1 MKIAHVLLLFLLSFL
16 WGPSFFFIKIALDS
30 FNPFLIV
37 NLRLILGFLVLLT
50 FLFLKKQPIFRWARY
65 SLHFLV
71 MGLLACA
78 IPWTFLCF
86 AEQKVSSAIAG
97 IINSAIPI
105 VTFILA
111 HYFLDHEKI
120 SKQKFIGLIIGISG
134 VILIF
139 IPSMFQSFGAH
150 LMGFFYLAI
159 STVCSAS
166 AMIYARKHLTHIPS
180 LVSPIFQLFYASIIM
195 LPFSWKF
202 TDFAKFSSP
211 TFGAIVS
218 VMILGVLGTG
228 LAFYIYYYLIN
239 HVGATYTS
247 TTSLLIP
254 LIAIFF
260 GVVFLGE
267 KLYWTS
273 YLGCFLIIISLM
285 ITNSLISVKMIKQM
299 FTNNEKI
306 DGS

>member
-1 MKIAHVLLLFLLSFL
+1 MKIAHVLLLFLLSFC
-16 WGPSFFFIKIALDS
+16 WGPSFFFIKIALEG

-37 NLRLILGFLVLLT
+37 NLRVLLGFIVLLT
-50 FLFLKKQPIFRWARY
+50 LLILKKQPLFKWARF

-78 IPWTFLCF
+78 IPWTFLCL

-97 IINSAIPI
+97 IINSAVPI

-120 SKQKFIGLIIGISG
+120 SKQKLIGLIIGICG
-134 VILIF
+134 VVLIF
-139 IPSMFQSFGAH
+139 VPNLFQSFGAH
-150 LMGFFYLAI
+150 LIGFVYLAI

-166 AMIYARKHLTHIPS
+166 AMIYARRHLIHVPS
-180 LVSPIFQLFYASIIM
+180 LVSPTYQLFYATLIM
-195 LPFSWKF
+195 LPLTWFFSDGSKF
-202 TDFAKFSSP
+202 HMPPLSS
-211 TFGAIVS
+211 
-218 VMILGVLGTG
+218 ILSLIVLGIVGTG
-228 LAFYIYYYLIN
+228 IAFYIFYYLIN

-267 KLYWTS
+267 KLIWTS
-273 YLGCFLIIISLM
+273 YLGCCFIIVSLV
-285 ITNSLISVKMIKQM
+285 ITNSLVSVKMLKQM
-299 FTNNEKI
+299 FEAKENH
-306 DGS
+306 D